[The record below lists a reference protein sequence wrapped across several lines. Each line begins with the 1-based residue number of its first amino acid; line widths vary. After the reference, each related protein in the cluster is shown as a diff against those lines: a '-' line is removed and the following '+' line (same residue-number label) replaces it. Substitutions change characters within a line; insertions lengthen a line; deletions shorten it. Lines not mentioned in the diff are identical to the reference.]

1 MTPADSGT
9 LSVQLKETSGF
20 SLPAPLLK
28 CNAST
33 LSPFFSWKLWKRSSG
48 RAQHPGAA
56 LPVLHVSTT
65 DTKRNPVSV
74 VSISPPF
81 TGTHSHPCQDPG
93 VHLEPAEPPEERS
106 SELSHAPGS
115 GLWPHPAGAG
125 RDSLGGARP
134 TPVWN
139 HSDRQAMPGGSGPR
153 QRSNRG
159 PNEPAASVKK
169 KTGEKWL
176 GLWPPPR
183 WRGRRRWSPTQWDYK
198 SKGLDG
204 WRTDFSPA
212 LRLILVEL
220 RLECFSEGKRLA
232 SRLSNS
238 NWMNPSS
245 QELHTRQPCLLLT
258 LLNQCYWL

>member
-33 LSPFFSWKLWKRSSG
+33 LSPFFFLKALETQLWTSAASWRRSTS
-48 RAQHPGAA
+48 AA
-56 LPVLHVSTT
+56 CKYNRHKAKPCQCCEYLTAV
-65 DTKRNPVSV
+65 DRNAL
-74 VSISPPF
+74 F
-81 TGTHSHPCQDPG
+81 ASHPRQDPG

-153 QRSNRG
+153 QHSNRG

-169 KTGEKWL
+169 KKTGEKWL
-176 GLWPPPR
+176 GLWRPGEEEGEGDHRHSEIINPKD
-183 WRGRRRWSPTQWDYK
+183 WTDG
-198 SKGLDG
+198 GLISLQL
-204 WRTDFSPA
+204 F
-212 LRLILVEL
+212 
-220 RLECFSEGKRLA
+220 A
-232 SRLSNS
+232 SF
-238 NWMNPSS
+238 
-245 QELHTRQPCLLLT
+245 
-258 LLNQCYWL
+258 LLNSD